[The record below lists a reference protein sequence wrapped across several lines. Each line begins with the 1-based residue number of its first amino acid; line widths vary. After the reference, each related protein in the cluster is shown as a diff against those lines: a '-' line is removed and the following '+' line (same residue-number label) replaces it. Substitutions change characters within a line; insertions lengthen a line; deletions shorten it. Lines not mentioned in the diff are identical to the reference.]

1 MIRPHHLRMAARFA
15 AFRLRELHPF
25 EVQAALLNACNL
37 KCVYCKCPEI
47 TTRLLSTAQWR
58 EVLRGLGR
66 LGTLRLK
73 WQGGEPTL
81 RPDFRELC
89 AESQAAGIRTA
100 VVTNG
105 LAIADDPTLLD
116 HLDELVV
123 SLDSPR
129 AEANDAQRGA
139 GCFAKAVRALDL
151 AVERGLPV
159 FVNMVLTRNTLADME
174 AMLGFCEARGAKLN
188 TQPVAFGRLFYDDR
202 AASAL
207 ALTADETREVHRR
220 MAQWKRER
228 RAVMFSAAAY
238 EKLLGWGDPATITV
252 KSEGESGCMAG
263 RDYVHIEPNGDVHPC
278 VINGATFQPKNVV
291 RDGLEEALRSVQR
304 HDCGDCWSAYLN
316 ERKLV
321 FGLRPQALLEV
332 VRRG

>member
-1 MIRPHHLRMAARFA
+1 MIARHLRMASRFA
-15 AFRLRELHPF
+15 AGRLRELHPF

-37 KCVYCKCPEI
+37 RCVYCKCPEI
-47 TTRLLSTAQWR
+47 STRLLTTAQWR
-58 EVLRGLGR
+58 ATVRGLAR
-66 LGTLRLK
+66 LGTMRIK

-105 LAIADDPTLLD
+105 LAIADDPALLD
-116 HLDELVV
+116 HLDEVVV

-129 AEANDAQRGA
+129 AEVNDGLRGA
-139 GCFAKAVRALDL
+139 GCWERATRAIHLARGRGVR
-151 AVERGLPV
+151 V
-159 FVNMVLTRNTLADME
+159 FVNMVLTQRNVPDLE
-174 AMLGFCEARGAKLN
+174 AMLAFCEERGARLN
-188 TQPVAFGRLFYDDR
+188 AQPVAWGRLFYDE
-202 AASAL
+202 AAREL
-207 ALTADETREVHRR
+207 ALTAEQTRDVHRR
-220 MAQWKRER
+220 LAAWKREG

-238 EKLLGWGDPATITV
+238 EKVLGWPDPATLTV
-252 KSEGESGCMAG
+252 QSEAESSCMAG

-278 VINGATFQPKNVV
+278 VMHDAHFVPKNVL
-291 RDGLEEALRSVQR
+291 RDGLEEALRHVRR

-321 FGLRPQALLEV
+321 FGLRPRALLEV

>member
-1 MIRPHHLRMAARFA
+1 MIGRHHLRMAARFA
-15 AFRLRELHPF
+15 SGRLRELHPF

-47 TTRLLSTAQWR
+47 ATRLLTTEQWR
-58 EVLRGLGR
+58 EIVRGLAR
-66 LGTLRLK
+66 LGTLRIK

-89 AESQAAGIRTA
+89 AESQRHGIRTA

-105 LAIADDPTLLD
+105 LAIAGNASLLD
-116 HLDELVV
+116 HLDEVVV

-129 AEANDAQRGA
+129 AEVNDALRGDDV
-139 GCFAKAVRALDL
+139 FARATRAMAL
-151 AVERGLPV
+151 ARERGVRV
-159 FVNMVLTRNTLADME
+159 FVNMVLTQRNLPDLE
-174 AMLGFCEARGAKLN
+174 AMLAFCEERGAKLN
-188 TQPVAFGRLFYDDR
+188 AQPVSFGRIFYDDR
-202 AASAL
+202 AREL
-207 ALTADETREVHRR
+207 GLTAEQTLEVHRR
-220 MAQWKRER
+220 LAGWKRQG

-238 EKLLGWGDPATITV
+238 EKVHGWPDPLTLTAA
-252 KSEGESGCMAG
+252 SEGESGCMAG

-278 VINGATFQPKNVV
+278 VMHGARFEPMNIV
-291 RDGLEEALRSVQR
+291 RDGLEPALRHVRR

-316 ERKLV
+316 ERKLA
-321 FGLRPQALLEV
+321 FGLRPQALLEI

>member
-1 MIRPHHLRMAARFA
+1 MIGRHHLRMATRFA
-15 AFRLRELHPF
+15 AGRLRELHPF

-47 TTRLLSTAQWR
+47 VTRLLTTEQWR
-58 EVLRGLGR
+58 EIVRGLAR
-66 LGTLRLK
+66 LGTLRIK

-89 AESQAAGIRTA
+89 AESQRNGIRTA

-105 LAIADDPTLLD
+105 LAIAEDAALLD
-116 HLDELVV
+116 HLDEVVV

-129 AEANDAQRGA
+129 AEVNDALRGDDV
-139 GCFAKAVRALDL
+139 FARATRAMSL
-151 AVERGLPV
+151 ARERGVRV
-159 FVNMVLTRNTLADME
+159 FVNMVLTQRNLPDID
-174 AMLGFCEARGAKLN
+174 AMLAFCEERGAKLN
-188 TQPVAFGRLFYDDR
+188 AQPVSFGRIFYAD
-202 AASAL
+202 SARNL
-207 ALTADETREVHRR
+207 ALTAEQTREVHRR
-220 MAQWKRER
+220 LAQWKREG

-238 EKLLGWGDPATITV
+238 EKVLRWPDPLTLTAA
-252 KSEGESGCMAG
+252 SDGESNCMAG

-278 VINGATFQPKNVV
+278 VMHGARFEPKNIV
-291 RDGLEEALRSVQR
+291 RDGLEPALRHVRR

-316 ERKLV
+316 ERKLA
-321 FGLRPQALLEV
+321 FGLRPQALLEI